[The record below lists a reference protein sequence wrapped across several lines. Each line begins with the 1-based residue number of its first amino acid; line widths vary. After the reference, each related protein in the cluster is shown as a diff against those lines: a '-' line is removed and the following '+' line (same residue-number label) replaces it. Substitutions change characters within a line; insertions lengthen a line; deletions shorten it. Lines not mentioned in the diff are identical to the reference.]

1 MFECISGY
9 MIVSRIIYWLWVGLE
24 YFVNI
29 FYVFNIKK
37 NIIIIILFI
46 YGMFELF
53 LEGLFLVV

>member
-1 MFECISGY
+1 

-37 NIIIIILFI
+37 NIGIIIIILFI

-53 LEGLFLVV
+53 LDGLFLVV